1 MGYRDRLKAE
11 GPRKL
16 LALDGGGIRGVL
28 TLEILSAI
36 EDIVRTKLGKD
47 AVLAD
52 YFDYVAGTSTGA
64 VIAAGLSRGLSVD
77 EIRTIYHQ
85 HGKEMFDRA
94 FILDLYR
101 YKFDSSRLQQLLQ
114 KSFGE
119 NTTFGDDE
127 LKTLLMVVLR
137 NATTDSPWP
146 LSNNPGSIFNA
157 PERADCNL
165 KFPLWQLVRASTAV
179 PTYFPPE
186 RIRVGAHDLVFVDGG
201 VTMYNNPAFQLF
213 LMATLGAYGLRWPTG
228 EDKLLL
234 VSVGTG
240 AAPKADDTLRP
251 GDMNLLYSMKSVPA
265 ALMSAALNEQ
275 DLLCR
280 VFGRC
285 RHGATIDREVRD
297 LVDHDLGLPG
307 ERMFT
312 YMRYNAELTAESLTV
327 LGLPDIRPDDVQK
340 MDSVDHIAEL
350 QKIGQK
356 VAERDV
362 ESSHFEGFL

>member
-64 VIAAGLSRGLSVD
+64 VIAAGLSRGLSVG

-101 YKFDSSRLQQLLQ
+101 HKFDSSRLQQLPQ

-186 RIRVGAHDLVFVDGG
+186 RIREGAHDLVFVDGG
-201 VTMYNNPAFQLF
+201 VTMYNNPAFQRRAEGRRHA
-213 LMATLGAYGLRWPTG
+213 ATGRHEPALQHEIRSCRTDVGRPQRTRPAVTRVRAVPSRGNDRPRSARPRRPRLGPAGRTDVHLHALQRRTDRRGPHR
-228 EDKLLL
+228 
-234 VSVGTG
+234 
-240 AAPKADDTLRP
+240 ARP
-251 GDMNLLYSMKSVPA
+251 ARHPA
-265 ALMSAALNEQ
+265 
-275 DLLCR
+275 
-280 VFGRC
+280 G
-285 RHGATIDREVRD
+285 
-297 LVDHDLGLPG
+297 
-307 ERMFT
+307 
-312 YMRYNAELTAESLTV
+312 
-327 LGLPDIRPDDVQK
+327 
-340 MDSVDHIAEL
+340 
-350 QKIGQK
+350 
-356 VAERDV
+356 
-362 ESSHFEGFL
+362 

>member
-1 MGYRDRLKAE
+1 MGYRDRLQAE

-16 LALDGGGIRGVL
+16 LALDGGGIQGVL

-157 PERADCNL
+157 PSG
-165 KFPLWQLVRASTAV
+165 PTA
-179 PTYFPPE
+179 TSSS
-186 RIRVGAHDLVFVDGG
+186 RCGSWCA
-201 VTMYNNPAFQLF
+201 PARQSRRTSRPSGSGSALT
-213 LMATLGAYGLRWPTG
+213 TLCSSTG
-228 EDKLLL
+228 E
-234 VSVGTG
+234 SPCT
-240 AAPKADDTLRP
+240 TTRP
-251 GDMNLLYSMKSVPA
+251 
-265 ALMSAALNEQ
+265 
-275 DLLCR
+275 
-280 VFGRC
+280 
-285 RHGATIDREVRD
+285 
-297 LVDHDLGLPG
+297 
-307 ERMFT
+307 
-312 YMRYNAELTAESLTV
+312 
-327 LGLPDIRPDDVQK
+327 
-340 MDSVDHIAEL
+340 
-350 QKIGQK
+350 
-356 VAERDV
+356 
-362 ESSHFEGFL
+362 SSCS